1 MNDEYNPS
9 QGEDHPCDRQILY
22 QELDILVTQICQETS
37 NPWKRKR
44 LLSQLVIK
52 MTNSGL
58 IWKDNVPYYEDALQE
73 QWVFFSSNLCE
84 SRTGRQYDR
93 TRSNPMTWFN
103 YYFKRRLQNWVVRV
117 DRENSRRC
125 DREQFLEDGRLID
138 RIEILPAEDDSH
150 IIECIQYFQI
160 VKNWIETNPDGI
172 LNEHIRGRK
181 DLTCQVILK
190 NLLCGKNITQMSAE
204 YGCAY
209 QTIYGF
215 WKNKCRPRLLEK
227 FGKIHGY

>member
-22 QELDILVTQICQETS
+22 QELDSLVTQICQETS
-37 NPWKRKR
+37 NPWKRRR

-58 IWKDNVPYYEDALQE
+58 IWKEKVPYYEDALAE
-73 QWVFFSSNLCE
+73 QWVFFCSNLYE
-84 SRTGRQYDR
+84 SRTGTQYDP

-103 YYFKRRLQNWVVRV
+103 NCLRWRLLTFAQKMAEQNARKYHNDKV
-117 DRENSRRC
+117 
-125 DREQFLEDGRLID
+125 LEDFT
-138 RIEILPAEDDSH
+138 AEDDSH
-150 IIECIQYFQI
+150 VMECIQYFET

-172 LNEHIRGRK
+172 LNAHIRGRK
-181 DLTCQVILK
+181 DLTCQVILI
-190 NLLCGKNITQMSAE
+190 NLLSGKNITQMAAE

-215 WKNKCRPRLLEK
+215 WKNKCRPRLLDK